1 MSTIRSVQLF
11 YQDQTE
17 YKGIP
22 GYRYETRENFLTDIG
37 PCYGNECFCIDKI
50 SGALKED
57 NGCLYSGAL
66 DLTECLG
73 LKKIKRFK

>member
-1 MSTIRSVQLF
+1 MSSLRSVQLF
-11 YQDQTE
+11 FQNETE

-22 GYRYETRENFLTDIG
+22 GYRYETRDNFLNDIG
-37 PCYGNECFCIDKI
+37 PCHGNECFCIDKI

-57 NGCLYSGAL
+57 NGCLYSGAI

-73 LKKIKRFK
+73 KFA